1 MTPKSANFTP
11 ASADKRRLPACEIED
26 YVTKNDVNCH
36 GNDEN
41 FYQENL
47 NIQKYYRKKKFK
59 L

>member
-36 GNDEN
+36 GIDEN
-41 FYQENL
+41 FYLENL
-47 NIQKYYRKKKFK
+47 NIQK
-59 L
+59 